1 MMSVTSDS
9 LSIASRDAQESRIAA
24 NWLRRLERCLGDK
37 GALAFH
43 HALRETGISQ
53 NDIDRAA
60 NIHQAQL
67 DQVSRILRA
76 DLPDLTLRMFA
87 IAELIDLGLTGYAA
101 VNSGSVGRAMDV
113 LYQYHSLTSDR
124 YNDRLERVGDM
135 AVVTTTPFFNHL
147 HDLQNIVED
156 SFMGNW
162 RCLEILLGSA
172 FDPGRIRLDF
182 QHPAPA
188 YVATYQS
195 CFKGAHLNFEAEN
208 NELHFPVR
216 WLDNPVD
223 NAIEGMEN
231 VYTAMCERI
240 LGPGDHSADTAEQV
254 RRLLL
259 SRPGRKMLRLEEAAD
274 YLRLSPT
281 QLRKRLYRGN
291 TSYKALV
298 LEIRMEL
305 AKHYL
310 LDTQLSVQEISYLL
324 DYSQPAPFSRAFKLH
339 LGLAPDQYRRSQS
352 TRLSA

>member
-1 MMSVTSDS
+1 MNVTAGS

-24 NWLRRLERCLGDK
+24 NWLHRLERCLGDE
-37 GALAFH
+37 GAPLFRD
-43 HALRETGISQ
+43 ALRETGISQ
-53 NDIDRAA
+53 NDIHMAT

-67 DQVSRILRA
+67 DQVSRFLRA
-76 DLPDLTLRMFA
+76 DVPDITLRMFA

-101 VNSGSVGRAMDV
+101 VNSDSVGRAMNV

-124 YNDRLERVGDM
+124 YNDQLERVGEM
-135 AVVTTTPFFNHL
+135 AIVTTTPFFNHL

-172 FDPGRIRLDF
+172 FDPGRVRLNF

-188 YVATYQS
+188 YLATYES
-195 CFKGAHLNFEAEN
+195 CFKGARLNFEAEN

-223 NAIEGMEN
+223 NAIHGMEN
-231 VYTAMCERI
+231 VYTAMCARI
-240 LGPGDHSADTAEQV
+240 LGPGDRTADTAEQV

-259 SRPGRKMLRLEEAAD
+259 SRPGRKMLRLEEAAEH
-274 YLRLSPT
+274 LRLSPT
-281 QLRKRLYRGN
+281 QLRKRLYRVN
-291 TSYKALV
+291 TSFKALV

-310 LDTQLSVQEISYLL
+310 LDTQLTVQEISYLL

-339 LGLAPDQYRRSQS
+339 CGLAPDQYRRANS
-352 TRLSA
+352 TLLSA

>member
-1 MMSVTSDS
+1 MNVTAD
-9 LSIASRDAQESRIAA
+9 LPSIASRDAQESRIAA
-24 NWLRRLERCLGDK
+24 NWLRRLERCLGDE
-37 GALAFH
+37 GALLFQN
-43 HALRETGISQ
+43 ALRETGIGQ

-60 NIHQAQL
+60 NIQQAQL

-76 DLPDLTLRMFA
+76 DVPDLTLRMFA

-124 YNDRLERVGDM
+124 YTDQLERMGDT
-135 AVVTTTPFFNHL
+135 VVLTTTPFFNHL

-172 FDPGRIRLDF
+172 FDPGRIRLNF
-182 QHPAPA
+182 QHAAPS
-188 YVATYQS
+188 YVTTYES
-195 CFKGAHLNFEAEN
+195 VFSGARMNFEAEQ
-208 NELHFPVR
+208 NELHFPAR

-240 LGPGDHSADTAEQV
+240 LGPGDRSADTAEQV

-259 SRPGRKMLRLEEAAD
+259 SRPGRKMLRLEEAAE
-274 YLRLSPT
+274 YLRLST
-281 QLRKRLYRGN
+281 AQLRKRLYRAN

-298 LEIRMEL
+298 LEIRLEL

-339 LGLAPDQYRRSQS
+339 CGLAPDQYRRAH
-352 TRLSA
+352 TAISA